1 MIQETQIW
9 QPANGIEVITMP
21 LRHRCSL
28 RGGIVMGVTR
38 SIAIL
43 CLFALCAGCGSHP
56 KIRKLSPSSVVVA
69 FGDSLTFGTGAG
81 KEESYPSVLSEMIGC
96 RVVNAGVSGENT
108 TAGLARL
115 PGVLENERP
124 DLVILCHGGNDML
137 NGQDQSITIANLN
150 AMIALAK
157 NAGADVVLIGVPKP
171 GLLLKPAA
179 FYREIAAKQKIP
191 FDPESLAKILSSPAL
206 KSDAVHPNAAGYRR
220 LAESVGTLIGGSQG
234 K

>member
-1 MIQETQIW
+1 M
-9 QPANGIEVITMP
+9 GI
-21 LRHRCSL
+21 
-28 RGGIVMGVTR
+28 TR

-43 CLFALCAGCGSHP
+43 CLLAVCAGCGGHP

-81 KEESYPSVLSEMIGC
+81 EEESYPSVLAKMIGC
-96 RVVNAGVSGENT
+96 RVVNEGVSGENT
-108 TAGLARL
+108 TSGLARL
-115 PGVLENERP
+115 PGVLENDQP

-137 NGQDQSITIANLN
+137 NGQDPAITIANLT
-150 AMIALAK
+150 AMITMAK
-157 NAGADVVLIGVPKP
+157 NAGADVILIGVPKP

-191 FDPESLAKILSSPAL
+191 IDAETLAKILSSPAL
-206 KSDAVHPNAAGYRR
+206 KTDPVHPNAAGYRE
-220 LAESVGTLIGGSQG
+220 LAESVKTCIIGSHG